1 MYSEAFLRERSWTGT
16 LPSELLI
23 HQSLRIDSLLSS
35 WALSQPGRPA
45 ILFEGSVI
53 TYGELDAMVNR
64 AANGL
69 IAHGVKVSDI
79 VAVEADNSPEVVALL
94 YGLTRAGATLL
105 PLNPRNTPSEKDF
118 QVADARAKMR
128 IGTSGTP
135 IEQIF
140 KQGSEDP
147 VEINFDENLFFHVRF
162 TGGTTGVPRCVA
174 HTHRAIALGHERVAR
189 ELRYS
194 NKDVALVVAPL
205 AHVSFHLAATM
216 LAAGGAIAL
225 HRKFDGK
232 NLWEACDRDGVTH
245 AMFVPTML
253 GMALDIPEPPRT
265 LKQIVVTSAPFP
277 ESMKVRAKER
287 LPNVEIYEIYAASDM
302 AYVSILRPTDPPEK
316 LGSIGRPA
324 FGVKVRV
331 INERGK
337 VCEPKEIGQIYSIS
351 QHHTFGYVGS
361 VEKKV
366 DQILPGGWLTVG
378 DLGYFDEDGYLYIVD
393 RRDDLI
399 ISGGFNVYPAE
410 VENVLL
416 QHPQVSEAA
425 VVGLKDEKWGQV
437 VVAAV
442 KCQSDLSPADLDKHC
457 RVYLSDYKVPKR
469 YEFVDALPLTPALKV
484 MRRAVRADLEAKAP
498 QEKNGVAA

>member
-232 NLWEACDRDGVTH
+232 NLWE
-245 AMFVPTML
+245 
-253 GMALDIPEPPRT
+253 
-265 LKQIVVTSAPFP
+265 
-277 ESMKVRAKER
+277 
-287 LPNVEIYEIYAASDM
+287 
-302 AYVSILRPTDPPEK
+302 
-316 LGSIGRPA
+316 PA
-324 FGVKVRV
+324 
-331 INERGK
+331 IA
-337 VCEPKEIGQIYSIS
+337 
-351 QHHTFGYVGS
+351 T
-361 VEKKV
+361 
-366 DQILPGGWLTVG
+366 
-378 DLGYFDEDGYLYIVD
+378 
-393 RRDDLI
+393 
-399 ISGGFNVYPAE
+399 A
-410 VENVLL
+410 
-416 QHPQVSEAA
+416 
-425 VVGLKDEKWGQV
+425 
-437 VVAAV
+437 
-442 KCQSDLSPADLDKHC
+442 
-457 RVYLSDYKVPKR
+457 
-469 YEFVDALPLTPALKV
+469 
-484 MRRAVRADLEAKAP
+484 
-498 QEKNGVAA
+498 

>member
-1 MYSEAFLRERSWTGT
+1 MYSDEFLRERSWTGT

-23 HQSLRIDSLLSS
+23 HQALRIDSLLSS
-35 WALSQPGRPA
+35 WAWSQPERCA

-53 TYGELDAMVNR
+53 TYGALDAMVNR
-64 AANGL
+64 AASGL
-69 IAHGVKVSDI
+69 IAHGVNVGDI
-79 VAVEADNSPEVVALL
+79 VAVEADNSPQVVALL
-94 YGLTRAGATLL
+94 YGLVRAGATLL

-118 QVADARAKMR
+118 QVADAGAKMR
-128 IGTSGTP
+128 IGIGGLP

-140 KQGSEDP
+140 EQGSEDP

-245 AMFVPTML
+245 AMLVPTML
-253 GMALDIPEPPRT
+253 GMALDIPKPPRT
-265 LKQIVVTSAPFP
+265 LRQIIVTSAPFP
-277 ESMKVRAKER
+277 ESMKVRARER
-287 LPNVEIYEIYAASDM
+287 LPNVEIYEIYSASDM

-324 FGVKVRV
+324 FGAKVRV
-331 INERGK
+331 ISDEGK
-337 VCEPKEIGQIYSIS
+337 VCAPKEIGQIYSVS

-361 VEKKV
+361 IKKKV
-366 DQILPGGWLTVG
+366 DQTLPGGWLTVG

-410 VENVLL
+410 VENILL
-416 QHPQVSEAA
+416 QHPQVSQVA
-425 VVGLKDEKWGQV
+425 VVGVKHEKWGQM
-437 VVAAV
+437 VAAAV
-442 KCQSDLSPADLDKHC
+442 ICEPGVSPVDLDKHC
-457 RVYLSDYKVPKR
+457 RTYLSDYKVPR
-469 YEFVDALPLTPALKV
+469 HYEFVDTLPLTPALKI
-484 MRRAVRADLEAKAP
+484 MRRVIRAELEEKILLAKT
-498 QEKNGVAA
+498 